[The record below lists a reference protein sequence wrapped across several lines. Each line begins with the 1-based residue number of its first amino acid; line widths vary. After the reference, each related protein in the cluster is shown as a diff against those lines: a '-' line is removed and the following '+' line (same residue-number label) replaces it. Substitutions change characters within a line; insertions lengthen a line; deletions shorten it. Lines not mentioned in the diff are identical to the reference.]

1 MIEERREMWGWGAG
15 GVGGVGVGWGGG
27 GAKGEYPPVSSRDL
41 MGPRVARKEM
51 SVKRADF
58 G

>member
-1 MIEERREMWGWGAG
+1 MIEERDGQCAG
-15 GVGGVGVGWGGG
+15 GVRVGVGTVEGG

-41 MGPRVARKEM
+41 VGPRVARKEM
-51 SVKRADF
+51 SVERADV